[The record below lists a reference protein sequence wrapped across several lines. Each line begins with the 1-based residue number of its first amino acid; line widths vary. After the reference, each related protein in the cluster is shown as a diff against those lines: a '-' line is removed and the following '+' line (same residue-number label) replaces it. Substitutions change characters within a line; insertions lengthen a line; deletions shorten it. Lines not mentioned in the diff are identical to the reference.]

1 MPEPRWVPFARLGR
15 PHGLRGELRMQ
26 LFHQG
31 SEHLNAISD
40 VLLQRASSEMKTRVL
55 KLRGDRAKLL
65 VTLEGLTS
73 RESAAEWTNATLLV
87 PERIFGELEDDDVFY
102 AWQLEGL
109 EARDHEGRALGK
121 VQALVNHGAGDILV
135 VRTARGAHELPF
147 AEPFVGAIDIEEGWL
162 VVDLNW
168 IDE

>member
-1 MPEPRWVPFARLGR
+1 
-15 PHGLRGELRMQ
+15 MQ
-26 LFHQG
+26 LFHQD
-31 SEHLNAISD
+31 SEHLDAISD
-40 VLLQRASSEMKTRVL
+40 VLLQHPSSELKTRVV

-65 VTLEGLTS
+65 VALEGLTS

-87 PERIFGELEDDDVFY
+87 PEDIFGELEEEGVFY

-109 EARDHEGRALGK
+109 EARDREGRVLGK

-135 VRTARGAHELPF
+135 VRTSRGTHELPF
-147 AEPFVGAIDIEEGWL
+147 AEPFVGAIDVEEGWL
-162 VVDLNW
+162 AVDLDW